1 MISETKLDESFPSMQ
16 FNIDGYNIFRSD
28 QNAKGDGILMYV
40 RDDIPCKLIPMR
52 NSTIEG
58 FFIELK
64 LRKKKWL
71 LCCSYNPHRRF
82 ISNHLIDI
90 GRNLDLLSTN
100 YDNILLLGDF
110 NAEVENNFLK
120 EFCDLYGMKSLIRIP
135 TCYKN
140 PANPACIDLMLT
152 NSNRSFQNS
161 CTIET
166 GLSDFH
172 KMIVTVLKIYFQ
184 KREAKV
190 INYRDYRNF
199 SNEEFRQQVLKDILK
214 ATQNGDIVSYEF
226 FLSICQRALD
236 SRAPKK
242 PKYIRSNH
250 SPFINKTIL
259 KAVMYRSR
267 LRNKFLKTRSNED
280 KKAYNTQG
288 NYCLTLVTKAKK
300 DYYNNLDHEN
310 VTDDKTFWKSIKPLF
325 SEKGST
331 HNKIIGRARPNF
343 RQK

>member
-1 MISETKLDESFPSMQ
+1 MFTNSPRCSQSINSLIYVYSIQIPSC
-16 FNIDGYNIFRSD
+16 F
-28 QNAKGDGILMYV
+28 LWV
-40 RDDIPCKLIPMR
+40 L
-52 NSTIEG
+52 
-58 FFIELK
+58 
-64 LRKKKWL
+64 
-71 LCCSYNPHRRF
+71 
-82 ISNHLIDI
+82 
-90 GRNLDLLSTN
+90 GRNLNLLSTK

-140 PANPACIDLMLT
+140 PANSTCIDLMLT

-199 SNEEFRQQVLKDILK
+199 SNEEFRQQVLKDILE
-214 ATQNGDIVSYEF
+214 ATQIGGIVSCES
-226 FLSICQRALD
+226 FLSICQQALD

-242 PKYIRSNH
+242 QKYVRSNH

-259 KAVMYRSR
+259 KAIIDRSR
-267 LRNKFLKTRSNED
+267 LRKFLKTRSNED
-280 KKAYNTQG
+280 KKAYNKQRS
-288 NYCLTLVTKAKK
+288 YCLTLVRKAKK
-300 DYYNNLDHEN
+300 DYYNNLDHQN
-310 VTDDKTFWKSIKPLF
+310 VTDNKTFWKSIQPFFLKKARL
-325 SEKGST
+325 
-331 HNKIIGRARPNF
+331 IINLHWSS
-343 RQK
+343 KT